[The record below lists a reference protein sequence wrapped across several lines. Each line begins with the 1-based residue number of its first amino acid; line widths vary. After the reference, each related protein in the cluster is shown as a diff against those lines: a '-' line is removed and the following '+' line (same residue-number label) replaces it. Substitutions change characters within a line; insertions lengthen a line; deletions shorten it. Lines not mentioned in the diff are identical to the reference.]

1 MGRAGDL
8 PADAHQTAGGCRVTS
23 IGDRILAEVEDRRR
37 SIAEEMPTEQ
47 DAIETMYR
55 AYSRLRDL
63 GWRDGLYM
71 PKDGTPVTVIQIG
84 STGTFEC
91 RYSGKWA
98 DGYFN
103 LYDGGDVYPSRSA
116 PPLFKQ
122 PSSDERTLPG
132 PEQVKA

>member
-1 MGRAGDL
+1 M
-8 PADAHQTAGGCRVTS
+8 TS

-63 GWRDGLYM
+63 GWRDGFYM
-71 PKDGTPVTVIQIG
+71 PKDGTPVIVIQIG

-103 LYDGGDVYPSRSA
+103 LYDGGDVYPSRSV
-116 PPLFKQ
+116 PPLFKANH
-122 PSSDERTLPG
+122 SDERTLPG